1 MYRFLLAE
9 IFKEQNC
16 TSEIEKKKFL
26 KRLSSEFIQLR
37 DSYRGNYRKLDYSDV
52 NVQYAYLLGYFPIYT
67 EFLSRVLK
75 NVQDSFDFSDVNDLI
90 LCGGG
95 PCPEIISLINYFNK
109 ANIQQNQINISV
121 IDNCPDNWESSMRIV
136 SRYIRSKHSISIN
149 QHIFLDDYTRE
160 GFRLGYY
167 QSTPKLLVFQN
178 TLSEVLQNNY
188 DSILINIIQALKDLP
203 EDSFLIVIDFDF
215 HVIREI
221 YREIETLFSEYIEI
235 RSGNLSWN
243 SEMTQDSELLKNNFF
258 TTREKA
264 RTKAKLKYLVIQ
276 KLEFFD

>member
-1 MYRFLLAE
+1 MYRFLLTE

-16 TSEIEKKKFL
+16 TSEKEQKKIL

-37 DSYRGNYRKLDYSDV
+37 NFYRGNYRKLDYSDV

-67 EFLSRVLK
+67 EFLSQVL
-75 NVQDSFDFSDVNDLI
+75 NHVQDTFDISDINDLI

-109 ANIQQNQINISV
+109 ASIQKNQINITV
-121 IDNCPDNWESSMRIV
+121 IDNCPDNWDSSIRIV
-136 SRYIRSKHSISIN
+136 KRYISSKHSISIN

-160 GFRLGYY
+160 GFRLRYY
-167 QSTPKLLVFQN
+167 QTTPKLLVFQN
-178 TLSEVLQNNY
+178 TLSEVLQDNY
-188 DSILINIIQALKDLP
+188 DSILTNIIQALKDLP

-215 HVIREI
+215 HVIRKLYDEI
-221 YREIETLFSEYIEI
+221 DTLFSEYIEI

-264 RTKAKLKYLVIQ
+264 RTKAKLMYLVIQ